1 MPFSFA
7 ARARPNFNAQTTD
20 TPEAS
25 FYPSDFLPAMQGLL
39 AALADVETCY
49 EIARER
55 IEQAPEAEDEKGRML
70 AELEAGWQR
79 SREPLVQ
86 RLAQLQSRR

>member
-1 MPFSFA
+1 MPFSVALRDRTAEEPGTRFY
-7 ARARPNFNAQTTD
+7 QSD
-20 TPEAS
+20 LLPE
-25 FYPSDFLPAMQGLL
+25 MQGLL
-39 AALADVETCY
+39 AALADVETRY